1 MAKVYVV
8 TSGDYSDY
16 SIDRVFSNREAAEK
30 RCATWRQDII
40 WGDEPRIEEYELED
54 GSNIEVEQ
62 VYKGL
67 DFDVRYTYYNDTV
80 HITDI
85 EMKYGVKPFEEKIRM
100 KEKTTMRNG
109 KKIELYYG
117 TLPVNKTVETE
128 AEAEK
133 IIFDRIAKWKA
144 EQMGL

>member
-30 RCATWRQDII
+30 RCATWEYKH
-40 WGDEPRIEEYELED
+40 DEPRIEEYELED
-54 GSNIEVEQ
+54 GSNIEMEH
-62 VYKGL
+62 VYKAL
-67 DFDVRYTYYNDTV
+67 EFDMRYTYYNDTV

-85 EMKYGVKPFEEKIRM
+85 EMKYGVNPFEEKIRM
-100 KEKTTMRNG
+100 KEKTTVRNG
-109 KKIELYYG
+109 EEIELYYG
-117 TLPVNKTVETE
+117 VIPVNKTVKNE
-128 AEAEK
+128 EAEK